1 MLRHGLKNALIPIV
15 TVVGVQA
22 GYLLGGAVLT
32 ETVFAW
38 PGVGTLMVQGILAR
52 DFPLVQ
58 GCVLVVALASSS
70 STWRSTA
77 LRVARS
83 THPLR
88 VSGLS
93 VASPASTTHARAA
106 ARTLRALGRIARAI
120 GWPCGWARL
129 LAVARGRRAWLA
141 AARPGHGGHTESP
154 AAAADPGSSRSG
166 TDEFGR
172 DLLARLVWGARVSLL
187 AGVATA
193 AASMVVGV
201 TLGILGG
208 FYTGWVETVVMRLTD
223 ILMAFPYI
231 LLAIAI
237 VAGLGPGL
245 RNAMIAIAIVG
256 FPIYTRLVRS
266 IVLSLREREFV
277 EAARALGATDPVMLG
292 RHILPHLLSPVIV
305 AFSLDVGAKILATA
319 GLSFLG
325 LGTQPPTADWGS
337 MLATGR
343 QFVILSPHVVLLP
356 GLAIFVIVLALNLV
370 GDALRDLLDPRAAV
384 R

>member
-1 MLRHGLKNALIPIV
+1 MRGSILESATSNGEN
-15 TVVGVQA
+15 TMSVGVA
-22 GYLLGGAVLT
+22 
-32 ETVFAW
+32 
-38 PGVGTLMVQGILAR
+38 GVGDQI
-52 DFPLVQ
+52 
-58 GCVLVVALASSS
+58 
-70 STWRSTA
+70 
-77 LRVARS
+77 
-83 THPLR
+83 
-88 VSGLS
+88 
-93 VASPASTTHARAA
+93 ARAA
-106 ARTLRALGRIARAI
+106 ETSRLRRSIGRAARRDR
-120 GWPCGWARL
+120 
-129 LAVARGRRAWLA
+129 LAVAAALALLAIVLAGVLAPWLPLLDPDTVDTPN
-141 AARPGHGGHTESP
+141 RLKPPLSPGH
-154 AAAADPGSSRSG
+154 RLG

-172 DLLARLVWGARVSLL
+172 DLLARLIWGARVSLL

-193 AASMVVGV
+193 AGAMVLGV
-201 TLGILGG
+201 ALGVLGG

-245 RNAMIAIAIVG
+245 RNAMVAIAIVG
-256 FPIYTRLVRS
+256 FPIYTRLVRGV
-266 IVLSLREREFV
+266 VLSLREREFV
-277 EAARALGATDPVMLG
+277 EAARALGATDPLILG

-343 QFVILSPHVVLLP
+343 QFVVLSPHVVLLP
-356 GLAIFVIVLALNLV
+356 GLAIFAVVLALNLV
-370 GDALRDLLDPRAAV
+370 GDALRDLLDPRTHP

>member
-1 MLRHGLKNALIPIV
+1 MSRHFGRNRLAVLAALVI
-15 TVVGVQA
+15 VGV
-22 GYLLGGAVLT
+22 VL
-32 ETVFAW
+32 
-38 PGVGTLMVQGILAR
+38 
-52 DFPLVQ
+52 
-58 GCVLVVALASSS
+58 
-70 STWRSTA
+70 
-77 LRVARS
+77 
-83 THPLR
+83 
-88 VSGLS
+88 
-93 VASPASTTHARAA
+93 AA
-106 ARTLRALGRIARAI
+106 
-120 GWPCGWARL
+120 L
-129 LAVARGRRAWLA
+129 LAPYL
-141 AARPGHGGHTESP
+141 PL
-154 AAAADPGSSRSG
+154 ADPDTVDTPNRLRPPLTTGHFLG

-172 DLLARLVWGARVSLL
+172 DLLSRLVWGARISLL

-193 AASMVVGV
+193 AAAMLCGVVLGV
-201 TLGILGG
+201 FGG
-208 FYTGWVETVVMRLTD
+208 YYSGWPETVIMRLTD

-256 FPIYTRLVRS
+256 FPIYTRLVRG
-266 IVLSLREREFV
+266 IVLSVRGREFV
-277 EAARALGATDPVMLG
+277 EAARALGSPDRLILA
-292 RHILPHLLSPVIV
+292 RHVVPQLISPVVV

-370 GDALRDLLDPRAAV
+370 GDALRDLLDPRTYS

>member
-1 MLRHGLKNALIPIV
+1 MSVRVA
-15 TVVGVQA
+15 TVADAVER
-22 GYLLGGAVLT
+22 GAD
-32 ETVFAW
+32 ASGW
-38 PGVGTLMVQGILAR
+38 SR
-52 DFPLVQ
+52 
-58 GCVLVVALASSS
+58 ALA
-70 STWRSTA
+70 
-77 LRVARS
+77 
-83 THPLR
+83 
-88 VSGLS
+88 
-93 VASPASTTHARAA
+93 
-106 ARTLRALGRIARAI
+106 RIARRNRLAVL
-120 GWPCGWARL
+120 AALTL
-129 LAVARGRRAWLA
+129 LAAVLLALLAPWLPLLDPDTVDTPN
-141 AARPGHGGHTESP
+141 RLRPPLTPGH
-154 AAAADPGSSRSG
+154 RLG

-187 AGVATA
+187 AGMGTATA
-193 AASMVVGV
+193 AMLIGV

-208 FYTGWVETVVMRLTD
+208 FYTGWIETVVMRLTD

-256 FPIYTRLVRS
+256 FPIYTRLVRGV
-266 IVLSLREREFV
+266 VLSLREREFV
-277 EAARALGATDPVMLG
+277 EAARALGATDRLILG
-292 RHILPHLLSPVIV
+292 RHVLPHLLSPVIV

-356 GLAIFVIVLALNLV
+356 GLAIFAVVLALNLA
-370 GDALRDLLDPRAAV
+370 GDALRDLLDPRTHA

>member
-1 MLRHGLKNALIPIV
+1 MSV
-15 TVVGVQA
+15 
-22 GYLLGGAVLT
+22 
-32 ETVFAW
+32 
-38 PGVGTLMVQGILAR
+38 
-52 DFPLVQ
+52 
-58 GCVLVVALASSS
+58 
-70 STWRSTA
+70 
-77 LRVARS
+77 RVARMGDS
-83 THPLR
+83 IAPSAAPSRFRRGIGR
-88 VSGLS
+88 VARRDRLAV
-93 VASPASTTHARAA
+93 VAALALLVAVLAA
-106 ARTLRALGRIARAI
+106 
-120 GWPCGWARL
+120 L
-129 LAVARGRRAWLA
+129 LAPWLPLLDPDA
-141 AARPGHGGHTESP
+141 VDTPSRLRPPLTPGH
-154 AAAADPGSSRSG
+154 RLG

-193 AASMVVGV
+193 GAAMVIGV

-208 FYTGWVETVVMRLTD
+208 FYTGWIETVVMRLTD

-245 RNAMIAIAIVG
+245 RNAMVAIAIVG
-256 FPIYTRLVRS
+256 FPIYTRLVRGV
-266 IVLSLREREFV
+266 VLSLREREFV
-277 EAARALGATDPVMLG
+277 EAARALGATDPLILG

-343 QFVILSPHVVLLP
+343 QLVVLSPHVVLLP
-356 GLAIFVIVLALNLV
+356 GLAIFVVVLALNLV
-370 GDALRDLLDPRAAV
+370 GDALRDLLDPRTHAS
-384 R
+384 